1 MSLLFKPFILNV
13 LLCNRHGWRK
23 RHSQVGTDNVNYRL
37 PMSRV
42 VLSKTFQCIEAAK
55 PNGRLLTAKLFG
67 RAYVKLSERFSSSD
81 LAGLEDVYG
90 LGQLPGLPRAAA
102 EFAQDAPGFELGVGA
117 FAGAA

>member
-1 MSLLFKPFILNV
+1 MLKSGVHNDVHLKYEGQNAAYTFTAVARRSVTLSVTKPVTSPAGSCL
-13 LLCNRHGWRK
+13 
-23 RHSQVGTDNVNYRL
+23 Q
-37 PMSRV
+37 MV
-42 VLSKTFQCIEAAK
+42 VT
-55 PNGRLLTAKLFG
+55 
-67 RAYVKLSERFSSSD
+67 ERFSSSD